1 MDGDQTETHFERQIQ
16 ICNTSYSPARAGEDH
31 KKSDLDQRSRSHMRS
46 RSKIKM
52 TQDHLI
58 DLDHRQDQRSRS

>member
-1 MDGDQTETHFERQIQ
+1 MNNWLIVGRKLDVD
-16 ICNTSYSPARAGEDH
+16 CRAGEDR